1 MTEWSNDQGCEI
13 FFEELVAPGEHGNR
27 TAGSTFS
34 WWCRCGL
41 NRDEYERLP
50 GCVQAARAHIEEQPQ
65 P

>member
-1 MTEWSNDQGCEI
+1 MTEWSNEQGCEI
-13 FFEELVAPGEHGNR
+13 FFEELVAPGEHGER

-50 GCVQAARAHIEEQPQ
+50 DCVTDARAHIEEEPQ
-65 P
+65 T